1 MPKIAIVSVRNNVIA
16 IVAVSFIA
24 VGSLWAFGNLTK
36 DAEESDRPDIEG
48 IVLTAQR
55 STFNGTNPD
64 IHVRINQPIRLVVLN
79 EDIIQHDLQ
88 IQDKTGGIAN
98 INTAIIPAGRSSP
111 STAIIAYKPGS
122 FEYFCSLHP
131 EMHGKI
137 IAEP

>member
-1 MPKIAIVSVRNNVIA
+1 VSVRNNVIA

-36 DAEESDRPDIEG
+36 DAEEADLSNIEG
-48 IVLTAQR
+48 ILLTAQR

-64 IHVRINQPIRLVVLN
+64 IHVKVNQPIRLVVSN

-88 IQDKTGGIAN
+88 IQDKTGSIAS
-98 INTAIIPAGRSSP
+98 INTAIIPAGRNSP

-122 FEYFCSLHP
+122 YEYFCSLHP
-131 EMHGKI
+131 EMRGKV